1 MTNLDQFESTFK
13 SADKARFSYESISL
27 QKLLLVTDGNEE
39 KGSEFRN
46 NVEQMLTGATGI
58 ESLELSL
65 LLGDD
70 FDKISTRFRK
80 CFHHSLMLQMALV
93 RKLRRLQSQQVLSI
107 GTERHSLLE
116 EDIF

>member
-58 ESLELSL
+58 EGLELSL

-70 FDKISTRFRK
+70 FDKISTLLQLARARDLGEASLYFSGASRQIGRFI
-80 CFHHSLMLQMALV
+80 CFC
-93 RKLRRLQSQQVLSI
+93 K
-107 GTERHSLLE
+107 
-116 EDIF
+116 IFRIWGGS